1 MSKQHIFL
9 VGPIGVG
16 KTTLGKK
23 LAGLLNRPFFD
34 VDVEIETRCG
44 ADIPWIFD
52 MEGEQGFRNRETRAF
67 EDIVASSDQAV
78 IATGGGL
85 VLSSRNR
92 EVLCANGQVIYL
104 SASKEQLFER
114 TRKDKS
120 RPLLQVENRL
130 EVIAEL
136 LENRHPLYT
145 EVADLVFPSEGGQ
158 VSRVAQKLLD
168 ALSKL

>member
-9 VGPIGVG
+9 VGPMGVG

-52 MEGEQGFRNRETRAF
+52 MEGEQGFRNRETRAC

>member
-9 VGPIGVG
+9 VGPMGVG
-16 KTTLGKK
+16 KTTVGKK

-92 EVLCANGQVIYL
+92 EVLSANGQVIYL

>member
-9 VGPIGVG
+9 VGPMGVG
-16 KTTLGKK
+16 KTTVGKK

>member
-9 VGPIGVG
+9 VGPMGVG

>member
-9 VGPIGVG
+9 VGPMGVG
-16 KTTLGKK
+16 KTTIGKK
-23 LAGLLNRPFFD
+23 LAGLLKRPFFD
-34 VDVEIETRCG
+34 VDAEIETRCG

-52 MEGEQGFRNRETRAF
+52 REGEQGFRNREARAL
-67 EDIVASSDQAV
+67 EDIVVSSDRAV

-85 VLSSRNR
+85 VLSSANR
-92 EVLCANGQVIYL
+92 RVLRDNGQVIYL
-104 SASKEQLFER
+104 SATKEQLFER
-114 TRKDKS
+114 TRRDKS

-136 LENRHPLYT
+136 LEIRHPLYT
-145 EVADLVFPSEGGQ
+145 DVADLVFTTEGGQ
-158 VSRVAQKLLD
+158 VSKVAQKLLD